1 MILRF
6 NRTRE
11 TKIKFITMIIAI
23 DFDGTITKHNEF
35 PEINEICPYC
45 IDVLTEMI
53 SRGHKLV
60 LNTMRSGIYLN
71 DAVKFI
77 ESNGIKLYGVN
88 YTPGQKSWTKSPK
101 VYADIYIDD
110 AALGIPITDGGYLD
124 WKEIK
129 RQLINK
135 GY

>member
-1 MILRF
+1 
-6 NRTRE
+6 
-11 TKIKFITMIIAI
+11 MIIAV

-35 PEINEICPYC
+35 PEINELCPYC

-53 SRGHKLV
+53 NRGHKIV

-71 DAVKFI
+71 DAVKLI

-124 WKEIK
+124 WKEIR